1 MAENTH
7 IEIEITKDN
16 REAFKKATKEQ
27 IDLALKAVGAE
38 IERNA
43 SDNAPVDTG
52 FLKNSITYALDGE
65 KPNVTSYRAEKLI

>member
-1 MAENTH
+1 MTNNTR
-7 IEIEITKDN
+7 IEIEITEDN
-16 REAFKKATKEQ
+16 RETFKKATKEQ

-52 FLKNSITYALDGE
+52 FLRNSITYALDGE
-65 KPNVTSYRAEKLI
+65 KPKITSYEVCKG

>member
-1 MAENTH
+1 MANNTH
-7 IEIEITKDN
+7 IEIEITEDN

-43 SDNAPVDTG
+43 SDKVQWIQT
-52 FLKNSITYALDGE
+52 KNL
-65 KPNVTSYRAEKLI
+65 